1 VEIFEKTNGQ
11 PDWEGKDPFN
21 LIGTEK
27 KILRV
32 LENRER
38 SFEG

>member
-27 KILRV
+27 ILRV